1 MEFTELLEGPALA
14 KLSVSNVAAVAK
26 SGGPGA
32 VVARAGPSAGCL
44 CPPTGFGLLLL
55 ALVVLRYKSRNTHHF
70 KAAVPSL
77 FGTRDQFCG
86 RRFSHGPERAGMVL
100 EDDFLMDQSGLGWFW
115 KTIFSW
121 TRAGWDGFGIQ
132 AHYVYCALDSIIVT
146 SASTSDPQALDPG
159 GLGPLL

>member
-100 EDDFLMDQSGLGWFW
+100 EDDFLMDQSGLGRFW

-121 TRAGWDGFGIQ
+121 TRAVWDGFGRRFSHGPERAGMVLGFKCITF
-132 AHYVYCALDSIIVT
+132 IVH
-146 SASTSDPQALDPG
+146 LI
-159 GLGPLL
+159 LLL